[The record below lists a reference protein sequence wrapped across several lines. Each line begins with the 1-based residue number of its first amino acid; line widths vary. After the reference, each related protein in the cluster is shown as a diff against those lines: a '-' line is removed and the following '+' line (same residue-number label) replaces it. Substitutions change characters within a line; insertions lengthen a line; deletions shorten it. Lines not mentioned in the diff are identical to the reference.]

1 MKPKEFTICL
11 VEKINRVIGSIGIV
25 AMLALTSITVL
36 DIVMRRFFSAPLAF
50 SYEVTQLLV
59 VVIVFCS
66 IPYATGMARH
76 VSIEVL
82 TDRFSPRYQHLIG
95 TMGDLF
101 CTAVLALIGWQAFSK
116 GMYEHAIGTMTG
128 EMEIPLYPFYLVVS
142 GGACIAAITLLI
154 QTVSARKKAAK

>member
-1 MKPKEFTICL
+1 MKFIIYL
-11 VEKINRVIGSIGIV
+11 VGKINAVIGAIGIV
-25 AMLALTSITVL
+25 AMLALTSITVV

-66 IPYATGMARH
+66 IPYATSMTRH

-82 TDRFSPRYQHLIG
+82 TDRFPPRYRHLIR
-95 TMGDLF
+95 TTGDLF
-101 CTAVLALIGWQAFSK
+101 CTVVLALIGWQAFSK
-116 GMYEHAIGTMTG
+116 GMYEHTIGTITG
-128 EMEIPLYPFYLVVS
+128 EMEIPLYPFYFVVS

-154 QTVSARKKAAK
+154 HTSSACRKAEK